1 MSSATEP
8 LFPWE
13 LILQIMA
20 MFQSVMAE
28 TEPALTA
35 LGLETKQFFLLSV
48 LDENPNPAQLAK
60 TLMLPRPSITFLIKQ
75 AEAAGHI
82 RREAV
87 PEDLRKFRLS
97 LTPSG
102 REVMEKGREILNTR
116 FGERLS
122 RLSHAELQAF
132 LKIIDVLR

>member
-13 LILQIMA
+13 LILQIMV

-28 TEPALTA
+28 AEPALTA

-60 TLMLPRPSITFLIKQ
+60 ILMLPRPSITFLIKQ
-75 AEAAGHI
+75 AEAVGHI
-82 RREAV
+82 HREAV

-102 REVMEKGREILNTR
+102 REVMEKGREILNTH
-116 FGERLS
+116 FGERLN
-122 RLSHAELQAF
+122 RLSQAELQAF
-132 LKIIDVLR
+132 LKIIDTLR